1 MPIIVSTQLTTDSSS
16 RKSSRTM
23 TSSFR
28 TTWSQSSATLAAQ
41 LLLTPKLNLRK
52 NARYHMNAMK
62 IEKS

>member
-1 MPIIVSTQLTTDSSS
+1 
-16 RKSSRTM
+16 M

-41 LLLTPKLNLRK
+41 LLLTPRLNLRK